1 MTPRHSR
8 LHQPAVGL
16 LPRHYL
22 IGEGVSVPELLSAPL
37 SSFGGQPA
45 TLMAAAPVRQRSG
58 PGGQRAQL
66 PPCYYEGYLEK
77 RGPKEKVGSPGAH
90 QLPYFGFGAS
100 CRCWKSVCVCI
111 CVYGPHTGWATIPRE
126 LSTSLLCENGW
137 GETALLLLAGIYLIH
152 TAVKHIGGKACNDVA
167 SNHSVWMTEITTA
180 VEHYMLLPHEP
191 NRTVFCW

>member
-100 CRCWKSVCVCI
+100 CRCWKSVCVCVYM
-111 CVYGPHTGWATIPRE
+111 CVWTAHRLSHHSQRAVNFLIVRE
-126 LSTSLLCENGW
+126 WVRRNCTAAAGGDLFNSHS
-137 GETALLLLAGIYLIH
+137 GEAYWRQSMQRCSI
-152 TAVKHIGGKACNDVA
+152 
-167 SNHSVWMTEITTA
+167 
-180 VEHYMLLPHEP
+180 
-191 NRTVFCW
+191 